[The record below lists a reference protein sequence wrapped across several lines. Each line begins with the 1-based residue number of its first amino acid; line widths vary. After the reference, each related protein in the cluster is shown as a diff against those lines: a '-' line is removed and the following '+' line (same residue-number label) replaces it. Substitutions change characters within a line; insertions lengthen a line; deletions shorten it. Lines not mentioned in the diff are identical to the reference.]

1 MQQACKFICNRIS
14 GIRIDFEIVHPTK
27 MGCPTNMAEWQVAH
41 WTRMSH
47 QRSLIERNH
56 GKEKIAAVKSETE
69 KGQCLF
75 QGTFK
80 TTLKDDHAEDL
91 NPLTK
96 DWRKSLRTWEHNYW
110 FISDHPSTSK
120 SKKKVRWT
128 KDENK

>member
-1 MQQACKFICNRIS
+1 
-14 GIRIDFEIVHPTK
+14 

-47 QRSLIERNH
+47 QRSLIEKNH
-56 GKEKIAAVKSETE
+56 CKDMNGVVKFDTQE
-69 KGQCLF
+69 GQNPLP
-75 QGTFK
+75 GIFK
-80 TTLKDDHAEDL
+80 TTLKEDHAEDL

-110 FISDHPSTSK
+110 FVSDHPSTAK